1 MRRGVTY
8 AILISEVGIGSRSH
22 DLVGDDFR
30 ILRMSSSDT
39 GSKEDR
45 ALLFMLALVIE
56 TGTDDCSALLI
67 FMILSQKSMRSISTI
82 CCLFLLSMSS
92 SKARTSRDHFFHF
105 FVSRL

>member
-1 MRRGVTY
+1 MILVIGVIRMFAQSLT
-8 AILISEVGIGSRSH
+8 SEVGIGSRSH

-45 ALLFMLALVIE
+45 ALLFMLGLVVE

-67 FMILSQKSMRSISTI
+67 FMILSQKKSPMELARS
-82 CCLFLLSMSS
+82 F
-92 SKARTSRDHFFHF
+92 
-105 FVSRL
+105 RLT